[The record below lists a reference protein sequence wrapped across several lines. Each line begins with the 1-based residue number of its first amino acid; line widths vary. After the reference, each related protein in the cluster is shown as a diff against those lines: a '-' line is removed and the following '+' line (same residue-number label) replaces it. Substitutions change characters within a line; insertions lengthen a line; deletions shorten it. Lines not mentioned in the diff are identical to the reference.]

1 MLGINGLNEFLN
13 KLDESK
19 IVYHLDKIR
28 EESIMVGIAVPG
40 QRWEVEFMVNGN
52 IEVEKFIST
61 GEIFDKRELDILF
74 KDFSK

>member
-1 MLGINGLNEFLN
+1 VLGINGLNEFLN